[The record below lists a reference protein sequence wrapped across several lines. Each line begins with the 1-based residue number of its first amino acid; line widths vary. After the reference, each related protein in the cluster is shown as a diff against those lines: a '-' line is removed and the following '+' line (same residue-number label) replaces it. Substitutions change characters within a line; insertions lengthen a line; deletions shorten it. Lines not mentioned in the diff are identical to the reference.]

1 MEKGIR
7 VVPSLGD
14 GVQKIEKTV
23 APSTSDIA
31 YPVSTIWINTVSGN
45 VYLHTGSGDWVFIG
59 GSSGGG
65 GDWGIAK
72 SVTISGGVITVEP
85 GCWYKVEV
93 EGGIAASDDLD
104 TINGLS
110 EGEQIM
116 LSAANDARTIVL
128 KNGTGNLSIRVDTS
142 LNESIDRAILMY
154 DGANLVEA
162 SSRP

>member
-7 VVPSLGD
+7 IIPSSD
-14 GVQKIEKTV
+14 NVQKIESPV
-23 APSTSDIA
+23 APTTSDIA
-31 YPVSTIWINTVSGN
+31 YPVSTLWINTSSGTA
-45 VYLHTGSGDWVFIG
+45 YLHCGSGVWVTIG

-65 GDWGIAK
+65 GDWGVAK
-72 SVTISGGVITVEP
+72 TTTISGGVITVES

-93 EGGIAASDDLD
+93 EGGVAASDDLD

-110 EGEQIM
+110 EGEQVM
-116 LSAANDARTIVL
+116 LSPVSDSRTIVL

-142 LNESIDRAILMY
+142 LNELIDRVILMH
-154 DGANLVEA
+154 DGTNLVEA